1 MKFKVKTLERLLI
14 KATQKTEKSLNFA
27 DLRNMTE
34 DINHLVL
41 KDKSKGVTFG
51 EKYIYDNI
59 YRKFN
64 KMDEEEDLNL
74 NPKYVDTIARYTGYD
89 NFRDFE
95 KSLTST
101 SKLEENT
108 ELIEDLVERCGGIWW
123 SYVRS
128 NSGQPEL
135 LVAPMHIFQ
144 EEGKTIVQM
153 RGKPNSLYSSELT
166 MKGNCLRCLLD
177 GGDRGVTQIYMVMKL
192 ASAPRPMVL
201 LGIFA
206 GMSQGGMPIGG
217 REVWVRETDQNA
229 RFEDLEHKR
238 LDMEKDKDKIH
249 ENILHY
255 FKDRKQNCWKGTLPS
270 SFDIRD
276 LRND

>member
-14 KATQKTEKSLNFA
+14 EATQKADKSLNFA
-27 DLRNMTE
+27 DLRDMTE
-34 DINHLVL
+34 DINRLVR
-41 KDKSKGVTFG
+41 KDKSRGVTFG
-51 EKYIYDNI
+51 DKYIYDNI

-74 NPKYVDTIARYTGYD
+74 NPKYVDTIARFAGYD
-89 NFRDFE
+89 NFREFE
-95 KSLTST
+95 KSLTSIPIDT
-101 SKLEENT
+101 EGNT
-108 ELIEDLVERCGGIWW
+108 ELIEDLIERCGGVWW

-135 LVAPMHIFQ
+135 LVAPMRIFQ
-144 EEGKTIVQM
+144 EKGKVIIQM
-153 RGKPNSLYSSELT
+153 KGGSNIYQSDLT
-166 MKGNCLRCLLD
+166 MKSNCLRCLLD
-177 GGDRGVTQIYMVMKL
+177 GGNRGVTQIYMVMKL
-192 ASAPRPMVL
+192 ASAPQPMVL
-201 LGIFA
+201 LGIFG

-229 RFEDLEHKR
+229 CFEDLVHQR
-238 LDMEKDKDKIH
+238 LDMEEDKDKIH
-249 ENILHY
+249 RNILHY

-270 SFDIRD
+270 SFDMRD